1 VAVPG
6 EENRD
11 AGREPDP
18 APLGTGGSCWT
29 VDSVSWATGGFVS
42 WPEHGLEWDFEGCT
56 GVFGR
61 FRIES

>member
-1 VAVPG
+1 VPG
-6 EENRD
+6 DEDRGD
-11 AGREPDP
+11 GGAAPAP

-29 VDSVSWATGGFVS
+29 VDSVSWAIGGFVS
-42 WPEHGLEWDFEGCT
+42 WPERGLEWDFEGCT